1 MYHVE
6 VTQEMLEAVASIIEY
21 MDEDLVES
29 QNEQG
34 WSIIVSNPESE
45 DENAVLI
52 YQALILDPDE
62 LKQAK
67 AIAYGE

>member
-34 WSIIVSNPESE
+34 WSIIVSNPDSE